1 MKTNRKFVWA
11 MRTKDSKHS
20 YRRKK
25 FIKDGII
32 YEWMEIPWE
41 PLDDYVWWFVSDF
54 LNNPELFY
62 KNFLKETD
70 SSKDIEWLKQEKKIF
85 ERKINEENRIIDNA
99 ERMFLLWKIS
109 EEKQEKYIDEAT
121 KNLDKFNQNIIE
133 IEDKIEKLLDLES
146 IKDILKNISL
156 DFKDKLDSLSLK
168 NKITFIELLVDE
180 IVVYNDDD
188 WDIQADI
195 KFKFKPKDYTK
206 NWGGF
211 EPRDDLDNKK
221 SPSKDLDFDLNG
233 ALSRARTHDPQ
244 VRGLVLYPTEL
255 WVQSVNILY
264 KKAYFSNNNLF
275 LK

>member
-1 MKTNRKFVWA
+1 

-41 PLDDYVWWFVSDF
+41 PLDDYFWWFVSDF